1 MHSCDGKAEFLVAIT
16 PVSHNPSE
24 IILLCWF
31 GAQEI
36 ILSYF

>member
-24 IILLCWF
+24 IILCWF